1 MTGCFQ
7 WLALHITRMS
17 RGNGLALF
25 FLYYGLSSV
34 LTIFT
39 SNDVSIMALTV
50 STVTQPLCCVCRA
63 DCQCQHS
70 CPARSAAAAAHPAQ
84 SQLSVVILAHSLQL
98 PAPSPGP
105 GRRMAPC
112 LPC

>member
-50 STVTQPLCCVCRA
+50 STALSPTQGSSSTPSTAPDA
-63 DCQCQHS
+63 D
-70 CPARSAAAAAHPAQ
+70 R
-84 SQLSVVILAHSLQL
+84 
-98 PAPSPGP
+98 
-105 GRRMAPC
+105 
-112 LPC
+112 